1 MSMLKV
7 TIDGKEFQ
15 ARPEQTILEVAREN
29 GIYIPTLC
37 YHSKL
42 NIIKSCRLC
51 IVEVEG
57 AELPMA
63 SCATPVINGMVIY
76 TKTDRIERMRK
87 EILKFLLVNHPL
99 DCPVCDAG
107 GECELQ
113 NKVYEFGINY
123 QDYFTEKVERE
134 SIQFATPLIRQWPNR
149 CVMCL
154 RCIHACIEIP
164 GADVLEVIDRGYPAS
179 IRALRKENCIS
190 CGECLS
196 VCPVGA
202 LTDNLS
208 RVKGRTWQLQRT
220 VTTCNFCGCGC
231 QLELNTIKDRKVVK
245 VTTKGE
251 LGSNRGSL
259 CVKGRFGFD
268 FIQHPERLKKPL
280 IKSLGR
286 FVETSW
292 EEALST
298 IATKLQEIK
307 DRFGPNAIGGIAS
320 SRATN
325 EENYLFQKLFRAC
338 IGTNNIDNGARL
350 ASGSLFY
357 AMMDSSIYGVMNH
370 SMEDIIKA
378 DLIIIIGADVDDD
391 NLIFGNKIREAIRK
405 NSAKIILVDPRKTS
419 WEKWADLWLRPL
431 PGTDISWING
441 LIYALIQKGLHSKEF
456 IESKTEGFDKISHLL
471 TQFSPEFV
479 TKASGI
485 SNKEFDQL
493 VNLYSSAKTRAIV
506 FGSGITQHSNGEEI
520 VKSLSNLS
528 LLTGE
533 IEKEGGG
540 LYPLFTQC
548 NAQGSF
554 DMGTLP
560 DYLPGFGR
568 IDDERARVRF
578 EEIWE
583 AQIPSKPGFGY
594 TEMFEK
600 IFEGKIKAL
609 YIFGEDPLITL
620 PNIERIKQAINRLEF
635 LVVQDIFMTNIG
647 NHANIILPGVS
658 FAEKDGTFTNMER
671 KVQRVRKAISPIGEA
686 WPDWKIFCSL
696 SEKMGYPMRYESPSR
711 VMEEISEVVPIY
723 KGINYSRLEKEEF
736 RWSSNNG
743 RKMRFCL
750 FEFKEPI
757 ERPNEQYPLW
767 IIPRG
772 FHYHYG
778 IGTTLKRAEGL
789 AKVFPET
796 LIELNI
802 EDASKLGIKDGESV
816 RVISPRGEVETNC
829 RLSKNLPN
837 GVAYFST
844 TFYPVF
850 INNLLISD
858 TSKKYPEYKY
868 LIGRVE
874 KK

>member
-1 MSMLKV
+1 
-7 TIDGKEFQ
+7 
-15 ARPEQTILEVAREN
+15 
-29 GIYIPTLC
+29 
-37 YHSKL
+37 
-42 NIIKSCRLC
+42 
-51 IVEVEG
+51 
-57 AELPMA
+57 
-63 SCATPVINGMVIY
+63 
-76 TKTDRIERMRK
+76 
-87 EILKFLLVNHPL
+87 
-99 DCPVCDAG
+99 
-107 GECELQ
+107 
-113 NKVYEFGINY
+113 
-123 QDYFTEKVERE
+123 
-134 SIQFATPLIRQWPNR
+134 
-149 CVMCL
+149 
-154 RCIHACIEIP
+154 
-164 GADVLEVIDRGYPAS
+164 
-179 IRALRKENCIS
+179 
-190 CGECLS
+190 
-196 VCPVGA
+196 
-202 LTDNLS
+202 
-208 RVKGRTWQLQRT
+208 
-220 VTTCNFCGCGC
+220 
-231 QLELNTIKDRKVVK
+231 
-245 VTTKGE
+245 
-251 LGSNRGSL
+251 
-259 CVKGRFGFD
+259 
-268 FIQHPERLKKPL
+268 
-280 IKSLGR
+280 
-286 FVETSW
+286 
-292 EEALST
+292 
-298 IATKLQEIK
+298 
-307 DRFGPNAIGGIAS
+307 
-320 SRATN
+320 
-325 EENYLFQKLFRAC
+325 
-338 IGTNNIDNGARL
+338 
-350 ASGSLFY
+350 
-357 AMMDSSIYGVMNH
+357 
-370 SMEDIIKA
+370 
-378 DLIIIIGADVDDD
+378 
-391 NLIFGNKIREAIRK
+391 
-405 NSAKIILVDPRKTS
+405 
-419 WEKWADLWLRPL
+419 
-431 PGTDISWING
+431 
-441 LIYALIQKGLHSKEF
+441 
-456 IESKTEGFDKISHLL
+456 
-471 TQFSPEFV
+471 
-479 TKASGI
+479 
-485 SNKEFDQL
+485 
-493 VNLYSSAKTRAIV
+493 
-506 FGSGITQHSNGEEI
+506 
-520 VKSLSNLS
+520 
-528 LLTGE
+528 
-533 IEKEGGG
+533 
-540 LYPLFTQC
+540 
-548 NAQGSF
+548 
-554 DMGTLP
+554 MGTLP